1 MKPTSQMQL
10 LWNNLDA
17 KEQEQLLVF
26 APFRGVINLGKE
38 IIAGF
43 IEQLQDIPGFEHLE
57 YENLS
62 ATCQKL
68 MDYGL
73 AVRVER
79 FSGTELLQFVPGTN
93 QWLRMKIGL
102 VCGEH
107 KANAL
112 YQAFIT
118 YYQELADQ
126 LYHMWL
132 YSPDEE
138 RPENLA
144 FLEYEYENLLGAL
157 EIGLQLGDFYFT
169 SVFLLLETYWN
180 ATQQDQLRLQ
190 FSLNLRTRLEGVPAE
205 QWDDHYRY
213 SRVHVID
220 SIAAALIHSK
230 DYLGAIS
237 TYQEGLAA
245 YRLLGLDVDYPEA
258 ERSFYQN
265 IASAHG
271 YLGHWEESNT
281 NYEKAITIALQYEDQ
296 EGIADYHLSMGKNL
310 LNLQRYDEARAHFD
324 SAVEF
329 FTELQQ
335 GDWVGVAKSYLGTV
349 ALREKNY
356 EQAAQELNRALRLFE
371 ALGDQ
376 SRTAGVLLEI
386 SLMHMG
392 QYAYDEAI
400 RYAQRAME
408 LYIPL
413 GDSEKE
419 GFLYLI
425 LAGSSIGELRW
436 DDALDYTHRATLL
449 FNRLGDEEKEQMSIR
464 MSEQIATHLASGTLT
479 PDLQQLIQEIMYG
492 KPFHHPK

>member
-1 MKPTSQMQL
+1 MQL
-10 LWNNLDA
+10 LWNDLGAN
-17 KEQEQLLVF
+17 EQEQLLVF

-57 YENLS
+57 YANLS

-79 FSGTELLQFVPGTN
+79 FSGTELLQFAPGIN
-93 QWLRMKIGL
+93 QWLQMKSSF
-102 VCGEH
+102 VWREH

-138 RPENLA
+138 RPENLV

-169 SVFLLLETYWN
+169 PVFLLLETYWS

-190 FSLNLRTRLEGVPAE
+190 FSRNLRVKLEGVPAE

-213 SRVHVID
+213 SRVHVMD
-220 SIAAALIHSK
+220 SVAAALIHLK
-230 DYLGAIS
+230 DYSGAILA
-237 TYQEGLAA
+237 YQEGLAA

-271 YLGHWEESNT
+271 YLGQWEESNT
-281 NYEKAITIALQYEDQ
+281 NYEKAIAIARQYEDQ
-296 EGIADYHLSMGKNL
+296 EGIADYHLSMGKNR
-310 LNLQRYDEARAHFD
+310 LNLQQYAEARSHFKT
-324 SAVEF
+324 AIEY
-329 FTELQQ
+329 FTEMQL
-335 GDWVGVAKSYLGTV
+335 GDWLGVSLAFLGFV

-356 EQAAQELNRALRLFE
+356 EQAAQEFNRALRLFE

-376 SRTAGVLLEI
+376 SRIAGVLLEFG
-386 SLMHMG
+386 LMHMG
-392 QYAYDEAI
+392 QYAYEEAI
-400 RYAQRAME
+400 HYAQRAME

-419 GFLYLI
+419 GLLYLI

-436 DDALDYTHRATLL
+436 DDALDYAHRATLL

-479 PDLQQLIQEIMYG
+479 PDLQQLIQEIMG
-492 KPFHHPK
+492 SHFITQNDHF